1 MKVSY
6 SFVRCL
12 ISLFFRLFFR
22 ITIEGTENIP
32 EENIILVANH
42 YKIWDPLI
50 IVLAIKRELSFM
62 AKKELFENK
71 FFARILKWV
80 NAFPV
85 DRKKADLTAIRNSV
99 QIIKSGK
106 NLLIF
111 PEGTRVKEH
120 RRSAMKE
127 GVALIAG
134 LSGGNILPI
143 TIHGSY
149 RIFSRMTVNIKKC
162 INIDEMKKREEKHL
176 FRKKLLDEIYLS
188 LYGEDGY
195 NS

>member
-1 MKVSY
+1 MRVSY

-22 ITIEGTENIP
+22 ITIEGMENIP
-32 EENIILVANH
+32 DGNVILVANH

-50 IVLAIKRELSFM
+50 IAVAIKRELSFM

-106 NLLIF
+106 NLLI
-111 PEGTRVKEH
+111 
-120 RRSAMKE
+120 
-127 GVALIAG
+127 
-134 LSGGNILPI
+134 
-143 TIHGSY
+143 
-149 RIFSRMTVNIKKC
+149 
-162 INIDEMKKREEKHL
+162 
-176 FRKKLLDEIYLS
+176 
-188 LYGEDGY
+188 
-195 NS
+195 

>member
-1 MKVSY
+1 MRACY
-6 SFVRCL
+6 SFIRCL

-71 FFARILKWV
+71 FFAKILKEV

-85 DRKKADLTAIRNSV
+85 DREKADLTAIRNSV

-134 LSGGNILPI
+134 LSGSNIFPI
-143 TIHGSY
+143 TINGNS
-149 RIFSRMTVNIKKC
+149 RIFSRITVKIKKC
-162 INIDEMKKREEKHL
+162 MNIDEIKKKEGHHL
-176 FRKKLLDEIYLS
+176 FRKKILDEIYLS
-188 LYGEDGY
+188 LYGKDGY

>member
-1 MKVSY
+1 MRACY
-6 SFVRCL
+6 SFIRCL

-71 FFARILKWV
+71 FFAKILKEV

-85 DRKKADLTAIRNSV
+85 DREKADLTAIRNSV

-134 LSGGNILPI
+134 LSGSNILPI
-143 TIHGSY
+143 TINGNY
-149 RIFSRMTVNIKKC
+149 RISTQIGRASCGKECRSRWSPY
-162 INIDEMKKREEKHL
+162 H
-176 FRKKLLDEIYLS
+176 
-188 LYGEDGY
+188 
-195 NS
+195 